1 MEPLVCAA
9 ADEGR
14 ESSAQT
20 LCRPRHSRDGVDG
33 LYPASTDDTSIR
45 FADRGRMLSKSIKAW
60 IMGSISRWR
69 TPPRGTDRCDLLDSS
84 PSAVL
89 GHEQSPRSAPVAA
102 KTAAIAA
109 TTVSGRSS
117 WMKCPLSCAMRNPP
131 CGESSAVRRWISNH
145 RAFRSAVS
153 SCGEPRCPTDALSMS
168 LWHWPA
174 LMLGFSLGLWK
185 KCHHDPA
192 ERHRSGLRMDDKS
205 VCARQSLGKGEES
218 HEGS

>member
-1 MEPLVCAA
+1 MGDRRVRWNLSFVRLRMRGGSPVHRRFAGRGTPETASMVCI
-9 ADEGR
+9 
-14 ESSAQT
+14 
-20 LCRPRHSRDGVDG
+20 
-33 LYPASTDDTSIR
+33 PASTDGTSIR

-89 GHEQSPRSAPVAA
+89 GHEQSPRSAHVAA
-102 KTAAIAA
+102 KTASIAA
-109 TTVSGRSS
+109 TTVSGRSL

-168 LWHWPA
+168 LWHWPV

-192 ERHRSGLRMDDKS
+192 ERHRSGLKMDDKS
-205 VCARQSLGKGEES
+205 VAFFE
-218 HEGS
+218 H